1 MITNYNVKLFLQAS
15 LNFKGKRINIK
26 IDNSEDVEEL
36 AQLILLF
43 KRVKDAM
50 STVILI
56 LLILLLIMV

>member
-15 LNFKGKRINIK
+15 LNFNGKRINIK